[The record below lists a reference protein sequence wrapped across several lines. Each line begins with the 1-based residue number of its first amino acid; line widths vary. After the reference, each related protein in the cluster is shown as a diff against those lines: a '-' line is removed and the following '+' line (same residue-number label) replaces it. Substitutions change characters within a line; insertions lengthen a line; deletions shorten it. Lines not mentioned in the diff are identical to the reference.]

1 MKSKFKNLSLKK
13 KMLFI
18 YIFSF
23 VFPLIFLSIVIFTEI
38 SRSMIENVRY
48 SSTRSYEQANDYL
61 EYRIQQ
67 IIHMSDV
74 VVMNKEIKTHLS
86 SGGRDVYSQM
96 ELREELGRAI
106 REIEGSSQ
114 DLEIQVYVSDL
125 LPWVVDGDHIWL
137 LSEADES
144 DWYRH
149 KEETRVYF
157 APGIYLEDELAGK
170 KTALVRD
177 ISSDENYNERIGVL
191 RINIDMKNIKATLHN
206 AAITPNA
213 VTYLI
218 NSENIV
224 VAASDYEQMGKM
236 GLLDQMDS
244 RFTYDKYWNSSELY
258 HTMLSN
264 QKVYYM
270 RDKIRN
276 TDWEMITIIP
286 EWDMLKDVFRVQ
298 GIVIIVMIIFFVLT
312 LIGGSIIISWVVRRI
327 AYLVD
332 SMKTV
337 QSGNLQIH
345 LENDCEDE
353 IGILYDNYNRMIE
366 RTSELMT
373 EQYQMGQRLK
383 NAELKALQSQI
394 NPHFLYNTLEM
405 INWLAHAGRTDE
417 ICSAVIALSKY
428 YRLTLNRGEDIL
440 PLSKEL
446 SHVEY
451 YIRIQNIRYPGKLVY
466 CQEVSQ
472 DVLNS
477 IVPKIILQ
485 PLVENAIIHGI
496 FEKKEKQ
503 GTIKISGCLDEDRT
517 VRLRVEDDGAGID
530 EETLRHILDGSIRSR
545 GSGYGIRNVN
555 ARIQMMFGEEYGL
568 FYESEPGKGTRI
580 TIRFP
585 MRED

>member
-1 MKSKFKNLSLKK
+1 
-13 KMLFI
+13 MLFI

-23 VFPLIFLSIVIFTEI
+23 VFPLIVLSIVIYAEI
-38 SRSMIENVRY
+38 SKSMIENVRY

-67 IIHMSDV
+67 IIRMSDV

-86 SGGRDVYSQM
+86 SSERDVYSQM

-114 DLEIQVYVSDL
+114 DLEIRVYVSDL
-125 LPWVVDGDHIWL
+125 LSWTVDGDHIWF

-144 DWYRH
+144 DWYQH
-149 KEETRVYF
+149 KAGTRVYF
-157 APGIYLEDELAGK
+157 APDLYLEDELVGK
-170 KTALVRD
+170 KTALIRD

-191 RINIDMKNIKATLHN
+191 RINIDMKDIKTTLHN

-218 NSENIV
+218 NSENII
-224 VAASDYEQMGKM
+224 VAASDYGQMEKLGFSEQI
-236 GLLDQMDS
+236 DS
-244 RFTYDKYWNSSELY
+244 RFAYDKYWNSSELY
-258 HTMLSN
+258 HTMLGD

-298 GIVIIVMIIFFVLT
+298 GIVILVMILFFILT
-312 LIGGSIIISWVVRRI
+312 LIGGSVIISWVVRRI
-327 AYLVD
+327 AYLVE

-337 QSGNLQIH
+337 QSGNLRIH

-366 RTSELMT
+366 RTAELME

-383 NAELKALQSQI
+383 SAELKALQSQI

-405 INWLAHAGRTDE
+405 INWLAHAGRTSE

-440 PLSKEL
+440 SLDKEL

-466 CQEVSQ
+466 CQEVSR
-472 DVLNS
+472 DILDG
-477 IVPKIILQ
+477 IVPKITLQ

-496 FEKKEKQ
+496 FEKKDKQ
-503 GTIKISGCLDEDRT
+503 GTIKIRGCMEEDRT
-517 VRLRVEDDGAGID
+517 VCLTVEDDGVGID
-530 EETLRHILDGSIRSR
+530 DETLRHILDGSIRSQ

-568 FYESEPGKGTRI
+568 FYESEVGKGTRI

-585 MRED
+585 LREE